1 MKDPTARFSDRV
13 ADYVKYR
20 PHYPEAI
27 IGILS
32 ERLGL
37 QPGWTV
43 ADVGSGTG
51 LSGERFLDFGCVV
64 ECVEPNSDMR
74 TAAEAV
80 HGGRPNFTSVDG
92 RAEATGLEPDS
103 ADLYLSGQAFH
114 WFDKPAARREALR
127 ILRGPKRA
135 LLMWNDWNKEDS
147 AFLRDYGAF
156 LDARMPERAE
166 SDHRN
171 LRDADFDA
179 FFGKGRWA
187 TAEISNAQRVDFE
200 GLKGRLLSA
209 SYAPKEGDPGFGEAM
224 AELKHIFMRHAS
236 DGQVDFGY
244 ATILRF
250 GSLEP

>member
-20 PHYPEAI
+20 PHYPKAI

-37 QPGWTV
+37 QTGWTV

-51 LSGERFLDFGCVV
+51 LSSERFLDFGCRV
-64 ECVEPNSDMR
+64 ECVEPNRDMR
-74 TAAEAV
+74 MAAEAA
-80 HGGRPNFTSVDG
+80 HGGRPNFSSVDG
-92 RAEATGLEPDS
+92 RAEATGLEPHS

-114 WFDKPAARREALR
+114 WFDKQAARLEALR
-127 ILRGPKRA
+127 ILKGPKRA
-135 LLMWNDWNKEDS
+135 LLMWNDWNKDDS

-171 LRDADFDA
+171 LGDADFDA
-179 FFGKGRWA
+179 FFGRGRWA
-187 TAEISNAQRVDFE
+187 TAEIPNAQRVDFE

-209 SYAPKEGDPGFGEAM
+209 SYAPKQGDPGFGEAM
-224 AELKHIFMRHAS
+224 AELKDIYLRHA
-236 DGQVDFGY
+236 GPEGLDFGY
-244 ATILRF
+244 ATRLRF
-250 GSLEP
+250 GTIGE